1 MIKKNKKNNKKK
13 KKLIPYSKKELI
25 FNVLSLVIAIGVGL
39 YFGGRSFYY
48 YSKQAFKIEKNGSNN
63 NFYISATLNGRE

>member
-13 KKLIPYSKKELI
+13 KKLIPYGKKELI

-39 YFGGRSFYY
+39 YFELDQILKSC
-48 YSKQAFKIEKNGSNN
+48 SVGSQ
-63 NFYISATLNGRE
+63 